1 MRLII
6 VPILLVILAACIPAI
21 QKHKMV
27 NIFDPNEVSWFDR
40 YGGNSIKGSA
50 LIRQVGGGVVTCAG
64 NEVNLIPSSTYADER
79 MFAIYGSNSAGYSE
93 YGDLL
98 IEDVPDTQYL
108 VKSKETYC
116 DAQGFFKFSNLP
128 DGSYYV
134 VTSIVWHVGS
144 DRQGGALMQAVHL
157 YGGQEVEV
165 VLSP

>member
-6 VPILLVILAACIPAI
+6 VPILLVVLAACIPAI

-27 NIFDPNEVSWFDR
+27 NVFDPDEVSWFDK

-64 NEVNLIPSSTYADER
+64 NEVELFPSSAYADER
-79 MFAIYGSNSAGYSE
+79 MLAIYGSNSAGYSE
-93 YGDLL
+93 YGSLL
-98 IEDVPDTQYL
+98 IEDLPDIQYL
-108 VKSKETYC
+108 FKSKETFC

-134 VTSIVWHVGS
+134 VTSVVWHVGS
-144 DRQGGALMQAVHL
+144 DSQGGALMQAVRL
-157 YGGQEVEV
+157 SGGQEAEV